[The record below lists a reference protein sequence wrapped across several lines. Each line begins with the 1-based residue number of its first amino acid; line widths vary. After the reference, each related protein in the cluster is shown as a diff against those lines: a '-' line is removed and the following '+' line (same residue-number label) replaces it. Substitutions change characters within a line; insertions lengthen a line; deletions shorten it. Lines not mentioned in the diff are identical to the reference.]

1 MEKDKLDFGK
11 NIQVIS
17 AQNLEELFYF
27 QKSVRD
33 LYIVGAGTTKEHLAI
48 RVKTQNQFFLQ
59 EQLQTYAK

>member
-1 MEKDKLDFGK
+1 MEKDKLDFEK

-33 LYIVGAGTTKEHLAI
+33 LYIVGAEQQRTFK
-48 RVKTQNQFFLQ
+48 QFSQRHKINPL
-59 EQLQTYAK
+59 YKNYY